1 MTKVDANFNKHK
13 HIKWLKRNPQNDA
26 HKYQAPVE
34 EVIGPIEEVS
44 PVVENTSIVK
54 KEVVEAVVEQVQ
66 PANTEA
72 KPVKIARLA
81 NEKIEVKWNEEIK
94 CDDVN
99 IIIEWS
105 NDLMTIEHPTKIVAD
120 TSILGETS
128 INIHYYGLAFRAK
141 AVVIR

>member
-1 MTKVDANFNKHK
+1 MSKVNANFNKHK

-34 EVIGPIEEVS
+34 EVIRPI
-44 PVVENTSIVK
+44 VENAQIVK
-54 KEVVEAVVEQVQ
+54 EEVVEAVVEQVQ

-72 KPVKIARLA
+72 KPVRIARLA
-81 NEKIEVKWNEEIK
+81 NERIEVKWNEEIK

-99 IIIEWS
+99 IIVEWS

-120 TSILGETS
+120 TSVLGETP